1 VFGSDEDSK
10 FFQGSSHEKPRIMV
24 ADQNFRSGG
33 FVPFEIGE
41 IRQGLAASEFEP
53 FFQPVTSLADG
64 KVVGFEAL
72 ARWRHPQ
79 RGLVAPA
86 DFIGIAEGHGFIR
99 EIDAL
104 ILDRAWSAFDRIIET
119 YPQSGAPLTLSVNL
133 SADHLR
139 DDAIVDR
146 VRGLIAAGRGRRSR
160 LQFEITE
167 TLRIADI
174 EIAGDVLCKIKDL
187 GVSIALD
194 DFGTGYSSL
203 VYLHRF
209 PIDSIKIDRSFSE
222 AIIESQRSRAIIRAI
237 IGLARS
243 MDLRTVAEGIEEQ
256 AVADALRLV
265 GCDFGQGTYFSRPMS
280 EADLTAMLAG
290 KSA

>member
-1 VFGSDEDSK
+1 
-10 FFQGSSHEKPRIMV
+10 MV

-33 FVPFEIGE
+33 FLPFEIGE

-72 ARWRHPQ
+72 ARWRHPE
-79 RGLVAPA
+79 RGLVAPV
-86 DFIGIAEGHGFIR
+86 DFIGIAEAHGFIR
-99 EIDAL
+99 EIDAV

-139 DDAIVDR
+139 DNAIVDR

-167 TLRIADI
+167 TLRIAD
-174 EIAGDVLCKIKDL
+174 
-187 GVSIALD
+187 IALD

>member
-1 VFGSDEDSK
+1 MSGDRKLVRGA
-10 FFQGSSHEKPRIMV
+10 V
-24 ADQNFRSGG
+24 APG
-33 FVPFEIGE
+33 IKE
-41 IRQGLAASEFEP
+41 IRDGLAAFEFEP
-53 FFQPVTSLADG
+53 FFQPIISLTDG
-64 KVVGFEAL
+64 RLIGFEAL
-72 ARWRHPQ
+72 ARWRNPE
-79 RGLVAPA
+79 RGLIAPV
-86 DFIGIAEGHGFIR
+86 DFVGTAEQHGLIR
-99 EIDAL
+99 EIDAV
-104 ILDRAWSAFDRIIET
+104 ILERAWAIFEQILEEH
-119 YPQSGAPLTLSVNL
+119 PQGGPPPMLSVNL

-146 VRGLIAAGRGRRSR
+146 VRALIAAGRGRSSR

-167 TLRIADI
+167 TLRISDI
-174 EIAGDVLCKIKDL
+174 EVAGEVLTEIKNL

-222 AIIESQRSRAIIRAI
+222 AIIDSQRSRAIIRAI

-243 MDLRTVAEGIEEQ
+243 MGLRTVAEGIEEQ

-265 GCDFGQGTYFSRPMS
+265 GCDFGQGTYFSPPVPQ
-280 EADLTAMLAG
+280 ADLRAMLAA
-290 KSA
+290 KSV